1 MARYVTRRVMLSVIT
16 LWLICT
22 IVFVIVNVL
31 PNNVGRSLAGPFA
44 PQETVDQI
52 NERLGTDDPLIT
64 QYVRLLKN
72 TVTFDF
78 GDSFAQSRPVS
89 EVIGDAF
96 WRSAKLVVLALIMTI
111 PVAIA
116 AGVFAARRK
125 DTIAD
130 RGVVTLGLAS
140 SSIPD
145 FVSGVVLAYVFGVL
159 LGWFPVRAQA
169 PDGASPLTQLRHLF
183 LPALALVIVY
193 FGYIA
198 RITRAGVTK
207 ALEAD
212 YTRTATMKGLT
223 NRQILNRHVLRNG
236 LQPTVAVVGIQIGYL
251 FGSLVALERIFSYP
265 GLGSTIF
272 NAAARKDIPVLP
284 GRGHPGRHHLHAHDA
299 GRRPHHRLDEPPG
312 PSQPGGHVTIL
323 PEGMEVSPEE
333 PLGPS
338 VSSGGPPAS
347 LELARVERKQARKE
361 QWRLLRRRPGFIVGS
376 LILLFWLVCAIGGD
390 RITPFDPINDLGIP
404 LQRPGAE
411 HWFGTDDVGRDVL
424 SRVMA
429 GARDVLIVSFI
440 AASIAVVVGSMLGL
454 IMGYV
459 RGVADEA
466 IGRVIEAILSIPVVL
481 IGLLII
487 SVLGASKPVVIFTV
501 AALFTP
507 IVARTVRTAVLNEA
521 QLDYVEAAKL
531 RGESGLF
538 IMTREIL
545 PNVMPVIVV
554 EFTVRVGYAIFTVA
568 TLSFLGAGIQLP
580 SPDWGLTISETYNLI
595 PAGQW
600 WPTLFPAIAI
610 ASLVIAVNLIADSI
624 QAVSES

>member
-1 MARYVTRRVMLSVIT
+1 M
-16 LWLICT
+16 
-22 IVFVIVNVL
+22 
-31 PNNVGRSLAGPFA
+31 
-44 PQETVDQI
+44 
-52 NERLGTDDPLIT
+52 
-64 QYVRLLKN
+64 
-72 TVTFDF
+72 
-78 GDSFAQSRPVS
+78 
-89 EVIGDAF
+89 
-96 WRSAKLVVLALIMTI
+96 
-111 PVAIA
+111 
-116 AGVFAARRK
+116 
-125 DTIAD
+125 
-130 RGVVTLGLAS
+130 
-140 SSIPD
+140 
-145 FVSGVVLAYVFGVL
+145 
-159 LGWFPVRAQA
+159 
-169 PDGASPLTQLRHLF
+169 
-183 LPALALVIVY
+183 
-193 FGYIA
+193 
-198 RITRAGVTK
+198 
-207 ALEAD
+207 
-212 YTRTATMKGLT
+212 
-223 NRQILNRHVLRNG
+223 
-236 LQPTVAVVGIQIGYL
+236 
-251 FGSLVALERIFSYP
+251 
-265 GLGSTIF
+265 
-272 NAAARKDIPVLP
+272 
-284 GRGHPGRHHLHAHDA
+284 
-299 GRRPHHRLDEPPG
+299 
-312 PSQPGGHVTIL
+312 TIL

-338 VSSGGPPAS
+338 VSSGGPPAA

-376 LILLFWLVCAIGGD
+376 FILLFWLVCAIGGD

-440 AASIAVVVGSMLGL
+440 AASIAVIVGSMLGL

-481 IGLLII
+481 IALLII

>member
-1 MARYVTRRVMLSVIT
+1 M
-16 LWLICT
+16 
-22 IVFVIVNVL
+22 
-31 PNNVGRSLAGPFA
+31 
-44 PQETVDQI
+44 
-52 NERLGTDDPLIT
+52 
-64 QYVRLLKN
+64 
-72 TVTFDF
+72 
-78 GDSFAQSRPVS
+78 
-89 EVIGDAF
+89 
-96 WRSAKLVVLALIMTI
+96 
-111 PVAIA
+111 
-116 AGVFAARRK
+116 
-125 DTIAD
+125 
-130 RGVVTLGLAS
+130 
-140 SSIPD
+140 
-145 FVSGVVLAYVFGVL
+145 
-159 LGWFPVRAQA
+159 
-169 PDGASPLTQLRHLF
+169 
-183 LPALALVIVY
+183 
-193 FGYIA
+193 
-198 RITRAGVTK
+198 
-207 ALEAD
+207 
-212 YTRTATMKGLT
+212 
-223 NRQILNRHVLRNG
+223 
-236 LQPTVAVVGIQIGYL
+236 
-251 FGSLVALERIFSYP
+251 
-265 GLGSTIF
+265 
-272 NAAARKDIPVLP
+272 
-284 GRGHPGRHHLHAHDA
+284 
-299 GRRPHHRLDEPPG
+299 
-312 PSQPGGHVTIL
+312 TIL

-440 AASIAVVVGSMLGL
+440 AASIAVIVGSMLGL

-554 EFTVRVGYAIFTVA
+554 EFTVRVGYADLHGGHALVPRCRHPAAIA
-568 TLSFLGAGIQLP
+568 GLGADHLGDLQ
-580 SPDWGLTISETYNLI
+580 PDPGR
-595 PAGQW
+595 PVVAHAVPGHRHRVAGDRRQ
-600 WPTLFPAIAI
+600 PHRRFHPGG
-610 ASLVIAVNLIADSI
+610 VRVMRGPK
-624 QAVSES
+624 

>member
-1 MARYVTRRVMLSVIT
+1 M
-16 LWLICT
+16 
-22 IVFVIVNVL
+22 
-31 PNNVGRSLAGPFA
+31 
-44 PQETVDQI
+44 
-52 NERLGTDDPLIT
+52 
-64 QYVRLLKN
+64 
-72 TVTFDF
+72 
-78 GDSFAQSRPVS
+78 
-89 EVIGDAF
+89 
-96 WRSAKLVVLALIMTI
+96 
-111 PVAIA
+111 
-116 AGVFAARRK
+116 
-125 DTIAD
+125 
-130 RGVVTLGLAS
+130 
-140 SSIPD
+140 
-145 FVSGVVLAYVFGVL
+145 
-159 LGWFPVRAQA
+159 
-169 PDGASPLTQLRHLF
+169 
-183 LPALALVIVY
+183 
-193 FGYIA
+193 
-198 RITRAGVTK
+198 
-207 ALEAD
+207 
-212 YTRTATMKGLT
+212 
-223 NRQILNRHVLRNG
+223 
-236 LQPTVAVVGIQIGYL
+236 
-251 FGSLVALERIFSYP
+251 
-265 GLGSTIF
+265 
-272 NAAARKDIPVLP
+272 
-284 GRGHPGRHHLHAHDA
+284 
-299 GRRPHHRLDEPPG
+299 
-312 PSQPGGHVTIL
+312 TIL

-440 AASIAVVVGSMLGL
+440 AASIAVIVGSMLGL